1 MMYYRDV
8 KEDMTAGLPLAI
20 NIFIRLREDIL
31 RGRMKNEE
39 KLTEQR
45 VCNEY
50 NVSRTPVREA
60 FRLLEQEDLIRMIPN
75 RGAFVTGMTDQ
86 DIADMYD
93 MRKEYEILAFKWAV
107 ERMTSE
113 ELEDI
118 RNAYE
123 LMEFYTM
130 KGEMAK
136 AQNQNVHFHE
146 LIYEASHNRQLTRI
160 LTGFQYYTKLFKEEE
175 EVAHAEDEDMEQ
187 VLHEHKEIL
196 QSLEERDA
204 VRGAEAVKVHLES
217 SKIRAGY
224 GGFEY

>member
-1 MMYYRDV
+1 MYYRDV
-8 KEDMTAGLPLAI
+8 KEEMTAGLPLAI

-60 FRLLEQEDLIRMIPN
+60 FRLLEQEDLIKMIPN

-107 ERMTSE
+107 ERMTQK

-130 KGEMAK
+130 KGEMGK
-136 AQNQNVHFHE
+136 AQAQNVHFHE
-146 LIYEASHNRQLTRI
+146 LIYEASHNRQLTRV
-160 LTGFQYYTKLFKEEE
+160 LTSFQYYTKLFREEGEVGHAEEE
-175 EVAHAEDEDMEQ
+175 DMDQ
-187 VLHEHKEIL
+187 VLKEHKDIL

-204 VRGAEAVKVHLES
+204 VRGCEAVKTHLES

-224 GGFEY
+224 GGFAY

>member
-1 MMYYRDV
+1 MYYRDV
-8 KEDMTAGLPLAI
+8 KEEMTAGLPLAI

-107 ERMTSE
+107 ERMTPE
-113 ELEDI
+113 ELENI
-118 RNAYE
+118 KNAYE

-130 KGEMAK
+130 KGEVAK
-136 AQNQNVHFHE
+136 ALNQNVHFHE
-146 LIYEASHNRQLTRI
+146 LIYEASHNRQLTRV
-160 LTGFQYYTKLFKEEE
+160 LTSFQYYTKLFKEEG
-175 EVAHAEDEDMEQ
+175 EVGHAEEEDMEQ
-187 VLHEHKEIL
+187 VLKEHREIL
-196 QSLEERDA
+196 ESLEDRDA
-204 VRGAEAVKVHLES
+204 VRGAEAVRIHLEG